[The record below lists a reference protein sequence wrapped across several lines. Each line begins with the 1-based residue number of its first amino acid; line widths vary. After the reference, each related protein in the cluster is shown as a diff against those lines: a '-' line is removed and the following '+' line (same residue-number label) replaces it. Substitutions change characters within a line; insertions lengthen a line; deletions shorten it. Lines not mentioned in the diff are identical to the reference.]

1 MRSGMSGATPNHGPP
16 MAALRAWIDDARAA
30 TAGDPVPAVL
40 STVGADGAPS
50 ARTIGLKGVDDDS
63 LVFTTATWTRKA
75 REIAEN
81 PRVSLLMYWPELGR
95 QVHVAGSAEFG
106 PRELSERLFGER
118 PVAHRLQTL
127 VSRQGEPLD
136 SIEPLRDKLA
146 ALDTGNAACP
156 PDWSAVVVRPHAIEF
171 WSEAADRL
179 HDRFLWRRDGDQW
192 AVTRLSP

>member
-1 MRSGMSGATPNHGPP
+1 
-16 MAALRAWIDDARAA
+16 MAALRAWIDEARVATARA
-30 TAGDPVPAVL
+30 PVPAVL

-81 PRVSLLMYWPELGR
+81 PRVSLLMHWPELGR

-118 PVAHRLQTL
+118 PLAHRLQTI
-127 VSRQGEPLD
+127 VSRQGEPLE
-136 SIEPLRDKLA
+136 SVEALREKLA
-146 ALDTGNAACP
+146 TPETIDAACP
-156 PDWSAVVVRPHAIEF
+156 PDWSAVLVRPHAIEF
-171 WSEAADRL
+171 WSEAPDRL
-179 HDRFLWRRDGDQW
+179 HDRFLWRRDGDGW